1 MMVLG
6 GVMYYTPREIA
17 DSKLIVNSR
26 GNGDYYLV
34 HRLINSGRL
43 KALVTN
49 PDAEVKYKL
58 VSNIEIERYNNSLFK
73 GE

>member
-1 MMVLG
+1 
-6 GVMYYTPREIA
+6 
-17 DSKLIVNSR
+17 
-26 GNGDYYLV
+26 LV

-58 VSNIEIERYNNSLFK
+58 VRNIEIERYNKSLFK